1 MSIYTLNEMTWVEVD
16 ELDKQKSIVQVPI
29 SPIEEHGPHLPLGTD
44 IFGATDMA
52 REAARRVDGMNLG
65 YHLVLAPP
73 IPLGCSAST
82 ADFPG
87 TISLRGQTL
96 YNVILDVCTALTQA
110 GFIRIAITNHHLDL
124 VHMKA
129 ILTAAREA
137 STRFNAHV
145 FETASHIHYSGMKTE
160 EDKLGR
166 QMGVDMQREVHADV
180 RETSYMLHGYPHLVK
195 KDFDRLA
202 PVFVDIR
209 AEMKKGLHTFKQ
221 MGASQGYI
229 GSPHRASRE
238 LGRLH
243 LEEGGRLVA
252 DLILSAMRD
261 EPLPAVNPAIM
272 KFLDEHVQLD

>member
-1 MSIYTLNEMTWVEVD
+1 MSIHTLSEMTWVEVE
-16 ELDKQKSIVQVPI
+16 ELDKQKSIALLPV

-44 IFGATDMA
+44 LFGAADIA
-52 REAARRVDGMNLG
+52 REAARQIDGMNRG

-73 IPLGCSAST
+73 IPLGCSEST

-96 YNVILDVCTALTQA
+96 YNVVLDVCNALTKA
-110 GFIRIAITNHHLDL
+110 GFIQIAITNHHLDP

-137 STRFNAHV
+137 SVHSNAHV

-166 QMGVDMQREVHADV
+166 EMGIDMQREVHAEV
-180 RETSYMLHGYPHLVK
+180 RETSYVLHGYPHLVK
-195 KDFDRLA
+195 KDFDRLP
-202 PVFVDIR
+202 PVFVDIH
-209 AEMKKGLHTFKQ
+209 AEIKKGLRTFKQ
-221 MGASQGYI
+221 MGAGQGYI
-229 GSPHRASRE
+229 GSPHRASQE
-238 LGRLH
+238 MGRLH
-243 LEEGGRLVA
+243 LEEGGRRVA

-261 EPLPAVNPAIM
+261 EPLPALNPAIM
-272 KFLDEHVQLD
+272 KFLDEYVQLD